1 MVAHADAATER
12 DIVFRI
18 ARQDRPGE
26 GRYWQSFSVPHVPGM
41 NVISALQYI
50 AAHPNPLG
58 SHESVTPVAWDC
70 ACLEE
75 ICGSCTMVIN
85 GKVMQSCSALVDHI
99 GRTEAGEIE
108 LEPMSKYP
116 VMRDLVVDRSRIFE
130 GLKKVKAWIP
140 VDGYYDAGPG
150 PIQSAAEA
158 EQRYPLSKCMTCG
171 CCMEACPQYTK
182 VETLQEYGESDA
194 EFRERSLAAQNQAFM
209 GAAIISQAMLF
220 NSHPTGAMNKGE
232 RLEALM
238 EPGGITDCGNSQN
251 CVKVCPKLIPLTWS
265 IGKAGRDTTV
275 HAIKQFFLR

>member
-1 MVAHADAATER
+1 MVAHADDTSHK

-18 ARQDRPGE
+18 ARQDKPGG

-58 SHESVTPVAWDC
+58 SKESVTPVAWDC

-75 ICGSCTMVIN
+75 ICGSCTMLIN
-85 GKVMQSCSALVDHI
+85 GRVMQSCSALVDNI
-99 GRTEAGEIE
+99 GRTDAGEIE
-108 LEPMSKYP
+108 LEPMTKYP
-116 VMRDLVVDRSRIFE
+116 VMRDLVVDRSRIFQ

-150 PIQSAAEA
+150 PTQSPEDS
-158 EQRYPLSKCMTCG
+158 ELRYPLSKCMTCG

-194 EFRERSLAAQNQAFM
+194 EFRERNIAAQDHAFM
-209 GAAIISQAMLF
+209 GAAVISQAILF
-220 NSHPTGAMNKGE
+220 NAHPTGAMNKGE

-265 IGKAGRDTTV
+265 IGKAGRDTSL